1 MKVNHLV
8 ILSLVVLFPFVL
20 YAQKQDNTWCYG
32 NGRLINFNS
41 VPAPTLSASSIF
53 ATENCATVSDNT
65 TGNLLFYTNGVKVW
79 DRTHKIMPNGTNIG
93 YDTAGTT
100 AQGCVIASNIA
111 DTNKYYV
118 FTLEPNSGNPNVRG
132 RLAYT
137 VIDMSLNGGL
147 GDVDYSQKNIPIKD
161 SLSESLTLI
170 QGNCCMWLL
179 AHSILKD
186 SFFAFKITPT
196 GITTKPVVSVG
207 GYPYLHN
214 GVGYIKASPDGK
226 KLALSSV
233 QSPVLGSFIALHD
246 FDVNT
251 GKVSNGIIID
261 NINYDLLNAYFYALE
276 FSPNS
281 SKLFVNMRIPAVY
294 QYDISL
300 GTAVAIKA
308 SKTYIPTPLS
318 DISNGLQ
325 LGPDNKLYV
334 AGGSLAA
341 LGQISNPDIMYPG
354 CTYKS
359 LFILSTADQHGGN
372 ILGLP
377 QKAGYVNATF
387 QSNAKKISTCFGQ
400 QVALQAPDGAAY
412 PVWQDG
418 SASNYF
424 YTNTAGT
431 YWVKSAIGCTIHTDS
446 FIVVNTDF
454 NFDLGKDTSICT
466 NQPMHIGFNIPDASY
481 QWQDGSTANP
491 YTINKA
497 GTYKLKITVNGCSKW
512 DELKVLAKNP
522 PDISLGNDTVLCLG
536 DTLML
541 QVSDTFKSYK
551 WSTGSNQNTIIAS
564 TTGNYSVS
572 VFDGFCTTTDDV
584 NLNFFNPTIN
594 LGPDELLCTGETK
607 ILSANSFPGSTYK
620 WSDGSTEDHIT
631 VTKPGMYTVKA
642 INKCGEFSDEIIVD
656 FENCDCIPII
666 PSAFTPNKD
675 GRNDYIQPHLSCS
688 IASYNFIIVNRFGQE
703 VFSSTDP
710 TQKWD
715 GTQNG
720 KACDIG
726 TYFYLLK
733 LRASKNRDFLFKG
746 DITLLR

>member
-20 YAQKQDNTWCYG
+20 YAQKQDNSWCYG

-93 YDTAGTT
+93 NDTAGTT

-132 RLAYT
+132 KLAYT

-387 QSNAKKISTCFGQ
+387 QSNTKKISTCFSQ

-431 YWVKSAIGCTIHTDS
+431 YWVKSVIGCTIHTDS

-454 NFDLGKDTSICT
+454 NFDLGNDTSICT
-466 NQPMHIGFNIPDASY
+466 NQPLRIGFNIPDASY

-512 DELKVLAKNP
+512 DELKVLAKAP

-536 DTLML
+536 DTLIL

-551 WSTGSNQNTIIAS
+551 WSTGSNQNSIIAS

-572 VFDGFCTTTDDV
+572 VFDGLCTTTDDV
-584 NLNFFNPTIN
+584 NLNFFNPSIN

-607 ILSANSFPGSTYK
+607 ILKVNSFPGSTYQ
-620 WSDGSTEDHIT
+620 WSDGSTNDNIT
-631 VTKPGMYTVKA
+631 VSKTGTYTVKA
-642 INKCGEFSDEIIVD
+642 INKCGEFSDEINVA

-675 GRNDYIQPHLSCS
+675 GRNDYIQPHLSCNV
-688 IASYNFIIVNRFGQE
+688 ATYKFMIVNRFGQE

-710 TQKWD
+710 GQKWD

-720 KACDIG
+720 KNCDLG

-733 LRASKNRDFLFKG
+733 LKGPKNRDFLFKG

>member
-8 ILSLVVLFPFVL
+8 ILSLMALLPFVL

-93 YDTAGTT
+93 NDTAGTT

-308 SKTYIPTPLS
+308 SKTYIPTTLS

-377 QKAGYVNATF
+377 QKVGYVNATF
-387 QSNAKKISTCFGQ
+387 QSNTKKISTCFGQ

-418 SASNYF
+418 SASSYF

-454 NFDLGKDTSICT
+454 NFDLGNDTSICT
-466 NQPMHIGFNIPDASY
+466 NQPLHIGFNIPDASY

-512 DELKVLAKNP
+512 DELKVLAKDP
-522 PDISLGNDTVLCLG
+522 PDISLGNDTVLCWG

-541 QVSDTFKSYK
+541 QVSDTFKSYR
-551 WSTGSNQNTIIAS
+551 WNTGSNQNSIIAS

-607 ILSANSFPGSTYK
+607 ILNANSFPGSTYK

-631 VTKPGMYTVKA
+631 VTKPGTYTVKA
-642 INKCGEFSDEIIVD
+642 INKCGGFSDEIIVD

-675 GRNDYIQPHLSCS
+675 GRNDYIQPHLSCTV
-688 IASYNFIIVNRFGQE
+688 ASYNFIIVNRFGQE

-710 TQKWD
+710 SQKWD

-720 KACDIG
+720 KTCDIG